1 MGRKSQTKDSDLSEI
16 KRLRLENQ
24 KLKQEISKLRKNKSR
39 LRKVVSRYEDHY
51 EEVIDSAMEA
61 DQEIIDKN
69 SARDNEKLLKQW
81 KCFAC
86 SDGYLVIWHFDRPDG
101 RFYKRKCSSCKY
113 STRLKPSTDEVK
125 GITHEKLDELL
136 GS

>member
-24 KLKQEISKLRKNKSR
+24 KLKQEIRKLRNDKSR
-39 LRKVVSRYEDHY
+39 LRKVVSKHEDYY
-51 EEVIDSAMEA
+51 EEVIDAEMEA
-61 DQEIIDKN
+61 QQEIIEKR
-69 SARDNEKLLKQW
+69 STKDNERLLKQW

-101 RFYKRKCSSCKY
+101 KFYKRKCSSCKY
-113 STRLKPSTDEVK
+113 STRLKPSTDDIK
-125 GITHEKLDELL
+125 GITNEELE
-136 GS
+136 SIR